1 MPVLDLGRQY
11 RACQYQVMSTK
22 TTGWDGTGGKVR
34 GLTSLYSISE
44 VLDDVRTAFEY
55 EEVWRSILMLSK

>member
-1 MPVLDLGRQY
+1 
-11 RACQYQVMSTK
+11 MSTK